1 MLKSLLMDNM
11 ESVNFIII
19 IGFSDKKRS
28 ETFSTTLGN
37 KPSGSTR
44 DSIRYTGQRQFGF
57 TLIELIIVICILG
70 ILAALAVPA
79 FSAYVERANVAR
91 AVSEIHTI
99 QNEIVSFEI
108 DQNRLP
114 ADLTEI
120 NWGAYRDPWGNPYQ
134 YTNFEITPKGKWRK
148 DKFLVPINSTFDLWS
163 MGPDGKT
170 TAPLTA
176 KFSKDDIIR
185 ANDGSFIG
193 RASLY

>member
-91 AVSEIHTI
+91 AIAEIHTI
-99 QNEIVSFEI
+99 QNEIASFEI

-114 ADLTEI
+114 ADLNEI
-120 NWGAYRDPWGNPYQ
+120 KWGAYRDPWGNPYQ